1 MKEITKTEPK
11 SSEIVPIFSI
21 EQVDLIKR
29 TICKGSTDDEL
40 KLFLHVSGKAGLDP
54 MSRQIYAIQRWD
66 GKAQRNIM
74 SIQTSIDG
82 FRLIAQRTNGYQGQ
96 DGPYWCGPDGVWKD
110 VWLNDKP
117 PSAAKVGVYRAGF
130 QKPLYGIAV
139 WDSYAQTYFK
149 DNKTHLSPMW
159 QKMPDVM
166 LAKCAES
173 LALRKAF
180 PQELSGLYTA
190 EEMAQDTPADIE
202 DDTLAKTSEPI
213 KPHAAVK
220 PPDTD
225 KPLTRTQVG
234 VKIIEVAKAMQLTE
248 FQLAEWVMTDFK
260 KTMKALTLDEMKTFL
275 ETLEKEQALK

>member
-1 MKEITKTEPK
+1 
-11 SSEIVPIFSI
+11 
-21 EQVDLIKR
+21 
-29 TICKGSTDDEL
+29 
-40 KLFLHVSGKAGLDP
+40 

-66 GKAQRNIM
+66 SKAQQNIM

-82 FRLIAQRTNGYQGQ
+82 FRLIAQRSNDYQGQ
-96 DGPYWCGPDGVWKD
+96 DGPFWCGVDGVWKD
-110 VWLNDKP
+110 VWLSHEP
-117 PSAAKVGVYRAGF
+117 PAAAKVGVYRAGF

-149 DNKTHLSPMW
+149 DNKTVLSPMW
-159 QKMPDVM
+159 SKMPDVM

-190 EEMAQDTPADIE
+190 EEMAQATPVLIE
-202 DDTLAKTSEPI
+202 DDTLAKTHEPI
-213 KPHAAVK
+213 KASPAVAK
-220 PPDTD
+220 TSAVLNAIKEVVKESA
-225 KPLTRTQVG
+225 KPLTRIQVG
-234 VKIIEVAKAMQLTE
+234 VKIMECAKAMQLTE
-248 FQLAEWVMTDFK
+248 FQLAEWVTQDFK